1 MRRSLTALV
10 LAGLFVSSGL
20 SSFAG
25 SEAEDETN
33 LVAMKIKG
41 VVLDPRTDQPIL
53 LLEEVGGKRILPI
66 WINDMAAS
74 AIAMEMN
81 HVSTPRPMTHDL
93 IISVIKHINVTITRI
108 EITDL
113 KDGTYFAR
121 LVLNR
126 GGEDIS
132 IDSRPSDCIALAV
145 RLKCPIYID
154 ESVVNEAGVS
164 VHISGAASD
173 DQKTKVEDKITNLQE
188 KLKVAVDEE
197 NYEEAA
203 IIRDKIEELQ
213 KNL

>member
-93 IISVIKHINVTITRI
+93 IKNIIFGLKVKIAKVVINDLREGTFYALIFLDQDGSQIT
-108 EITDL
+108 
-113 KDGTYFAR
+113 
-121 LVLNR
+121 
-126 GGEDIS
+126 
-132 IDSRPSDCIALAV
+132 IDSRPSDAIALAV
-145 RLKCPIYID
+145 RMNSLIFTVEKVID
-154 ESVVNEAGVS
+154 KAGRDPEPEESGEE
-164 VHISGAASD
+164 
-173 DQKTKVEDKITNLQE
+173 TQE
-188 KLKVAVDEE
+188 
-197 NYEEAA
+197 
-203 IIRDKIEELQ
+203 I
-213 KNL
+213 